1 MMWELG
7 VRIQFEMF
15 ILGVEVIE
23 DDGTIQSG
31 EKIEQELI
39 RLMRKYGEKL
49 EKELLFLIC
58 R

>member
-1 MMWELG
+1 MMWERG

-23 DDGTIQSG
+23 DDGMIQSG